1 MENGVVVPL
10 FSSAT
15 TQENKLNIYAPSREC
30 HECQATKWAVR
41 PFYLKPSKVP
51 AKRSMGV
58 KPRARYQT
66 PNRTLKLACTT
77 WNYHRNHAETP
88 KQPPWKVG
96 SDQDR
101 LENSC
106 PSTHQGIC
114 HQSGQIPK
122 MPPVVL
128 KLWESTIDPGLGA
141 SDLLKGHFQGLDEV
155 PRILITI
162 PKRMEIDRE
171 PYKMLSWPSK
181 VEIKKHKKPYKIL
194 GRKHQKARILW
205 KSWDSGIKNLCPSLL
220 RSSVY
225 HAIWS

>member
-128 KLWESTIDPGLGA
+128 KLWIHHRSRPW
-141 SDLLKGHFQGLDEV
+141 
-155 PRILITI
+155 R
-162 PKRMEIDRE
+162 
-171 PYKMLSWPSK
+171 
-181 VEIKKHKKPYKIL
+181 
-194 GRKHQKARILW
+194 
-205 KSWDSGIKNLCPSLL
+205 L
-220 RSSVY
+220 RSAQGPLPGPWWGPQNPDHHSQKNGDWPWTLQN
-225 HAIWS
+225 AQLTIKGWDKKT